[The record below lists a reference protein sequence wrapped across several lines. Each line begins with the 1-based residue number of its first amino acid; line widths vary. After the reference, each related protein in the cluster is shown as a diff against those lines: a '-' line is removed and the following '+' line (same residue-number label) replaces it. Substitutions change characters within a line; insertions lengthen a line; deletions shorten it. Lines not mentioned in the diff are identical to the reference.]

1 MPKTRYPFKSTEPH
15 DDNPYSIRLKIR
27 GCILLNRW
35 VVFSFLVLGILL
47 PLTSDAV
54 PPPTVRGSSA
64 SILASQKVPISFKPF
79 NSPPNHQDVNLY
91 RIEVNHFARS
101 TPVIAPNYSGYAY
114 SEVYFLPEAR
124 QTISKLF
131 YVPLPA
137 GGLPKTVENPLQLTS
152 WFDPN
157 QTLKRRT
164 SVYNVGDVRPRNYA
178 FDTLTPIDWSHDST
192 KLLIKR
198 RAGVIYTGLRCSD
211 VLVWDKTQG
220 LLSVYAE
227 LVHAL
232 AYHWRNTENQ
242 SAWNAPA
249 GVEQMAW
256 DIEPLGW
263 KQKDATTFYWRGW
276 AFTQQNGGG
285 RYNLGLW
292 QYNTVTQTT
301 ELVSPNG
308 KNLPY
313 DLASNGLMAVVK
325 PQAPT
330 VVAVKK
336 KHWLEPFHLL
346 DKESWHTTLGSG
358 VETLKA
364 PPPPMR

>member
-1 MPKTRYPFKSTEPH
+1 MLI
-15 DDNPYSIRLKIR
+15 N
-27 GCILLNRW
+27 NRW
-35 VVFSFLVLGILL
+35 LLLLSMLALGGLIP
-47 PLTSDAV
+47 PLNSHAMQ
-54 PPPTVRGSSA
+54 PPTVRGSVA
-64 SILASQKVPISFKPF
+64 TVSQKFASPLRFKPF
-79 NSPPNHQDVNLY
+79 NSPPNHQDLNLY
-91 RIEVNHFARS
+91 RIEVTHFARS
-101 TPVIAPNYSGYAY
+101 TPIVAPDFSGYAY
-114 SEVYFLPEAR
+114 AEALFLPEAR
-124 QTISKLF
+124 QTIGKLF

-137 GGLPKTVENPLQLTS
+137 GGLPKKVENPLQLTS

-164 SVYNVGDVRPRNYA
+164 SLYSVGDVRPRNYA
-178 FDTLTPIDWSHDST
+178 FDTLTPIDWSHDSS

-220 LLSVYAE
+220 VLSVYAE

-232 AYHWRNTENQ
+232 EYHWRQTENQ
-242 SAWNAPA
+242 VAWNAPA

-256 DIEPLGW
+256 DVEPLGW
-263 KQKDATTFYWRGW
+263 KQGDATVFYWRGW

-292 QYNTVTQTT
+292 QYNTATQTT
-301 ELVSPNG
+301 TLVSPNG
-308 KNLPY
+308 QSLPY
-313 DLASNGLMAVVK
+313 DLASNGLLAVVK
-325 PQAPT
+325 PQPPT
-330 VVAVKK
+330 VAIAKP
-336 KHWLEPFHLL
+336 KHWLSPLYLL
-346 DKESWHTTLGSG
+346 NKESWHTTLGSG